1 MKEFSRICRLMGSA
15 FELRVVHDNRAKAES
30 LLDSGILEI
39 QRIEYLLSEFLP
51 GSETTRINDNA
62 WKEAQVIDKECFD
75 LIERCLGISKLSDGY
90 FDISMGR
97 LKELYSFKN
106 KEFEMPEP
114 AMVHE
119 TLRKVGY
126 RKIMTDRNTGRLK
139 FTHRD
144 IKISFAAIGKGY
156 ASDMVKKLWLDMG
169 VKSGIINA
177 SGDLNAFGSR
187 ADGSPWKIGIADPD
201 NRNKVLMYIPLH
213 NASVAT
219 SGDYEQFFIH
229 NNVRYSHTINPLNG
243 LPVTGIKSVTVF
255 SPGAELSDALAT
267 AVNVMG
273 TAKGIDFIN
282 QLPQTHCIIIDD
294 KNEVCFSNKMSYEE
308 ISV

>member
-1 MKEFSRICRLMGSA
+1 MKEFSRNCRLMGSA
-15 FELRVVHDNRAKAES
+15 FELRVVHDNHAEAES
-30 LLDSGILEI
+30 LLDSGIHEI
-39 QRIEYLLSEFLP
+39 QRIERLLSEFLP
-51 GSETTRINDNA
+51 GSETSRINSNA
-62 WKEAQVIDKECFD
+62 GLEALTIDKECFN
-75 LIERCLGISKLSDGY
+75 LIERCLGISKLTDGY

-97 LKELYSFKN
+97 LKELYLFKN

-114 AMVHE
+114 VSVQA
-119 TLRKVGY
+119 TLRHVGY
-126 RKIMTDRNTGRLK
+126 KKIMTDKQTCRLK
-139 FTHRD
+139 FAEKDLR
-144 IKISFAAIGKGY
+144 ISFAAIGKGY
-156 ASDMVKKLWLDMG
+156 ASDRVKHLWMDKG
-169 VKSGIINA
+169 VKSGFINA

-201 NRNKVLMYIPLH
+201 NRNKVMMYIPLN

-229 NNVRYSHTINPLNG
+229 SNVRYSHTINPLTG
-243 LPVTGIKSVTVF
+243 LPVSGIKSVTVF

-267 AVNVMG
+267 AVNAMG
-273 TAKGIDFIN
+273 AAKGIDFIN
-282 QLPQTHCIIIDD
+282 QLPQTHCIIIND